1 MSFHEQLV
9 AGLGT
14 DEGGLMSF
22 EEKLWHPCCGM
33 RRGRSRLSATFGVA
47 ITKGR

>member
-1 MSFHEQLV
+1 MV

-14 DEGGLMSF
+14 DGRDLMSF
-22 EEKLWHPCCGM
+22 EEKLLHPCCGM

-47 ITKGR
+47 IVKGR